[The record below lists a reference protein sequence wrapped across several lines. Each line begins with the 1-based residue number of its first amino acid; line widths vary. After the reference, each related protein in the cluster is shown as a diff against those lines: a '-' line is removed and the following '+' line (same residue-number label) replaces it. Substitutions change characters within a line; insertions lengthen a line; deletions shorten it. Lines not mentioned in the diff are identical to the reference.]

1 MPASSSTPR
10 LRLTALLLL
19 AALVLVMISERN
31 LCRGLAGQL
40 MQLAGLACIASAA
53 LGRIWTS
60 AFIAGF
66 KDLSLVREGPY
77 SAVRHPLYAL
87 SMLAMLGVGLA
98 TRSVAITA
106 GLVVVFGIL
115 YSRAAGREDR
125 FLAGTHADSFA
136 DYARRVPAFWPGW
149 SLYDVPESLEVRPRV
164 FWKAFLDAGSLIGL
178 YVVLRVAD
186 LLQLAGI
193 TPTWIALP

>member
-10 LRLTALLLL
+10 LRLTALLLV
-19 AALVLVMISERN
+19 ATLVLVMISERN

-40 MQLAGLACIASAA
+40 MQLAGLACIATAA

-66 KDLSLVREGPY
+66 KDSSLVREGPY

-106 GLVVVFGIL
+106 ALVIVFGII
-115 YSRAAGREDR
+115 YSRAASREDR

-136 DYARRVPAFWPGW
+136 DYARGVPAFWPGRN
-149 SLYDVPESLEVRPRV
+149 LYDVPESLEVRPRV

-178 YVVLRVAD
+178 YVVLRLAD